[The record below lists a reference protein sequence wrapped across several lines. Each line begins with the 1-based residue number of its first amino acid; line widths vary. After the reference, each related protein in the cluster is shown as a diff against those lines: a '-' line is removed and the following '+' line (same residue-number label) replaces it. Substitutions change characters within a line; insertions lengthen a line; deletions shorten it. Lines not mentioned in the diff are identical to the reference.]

1 MFMLRTLHNKGINKT
16 FVYLLIKHFRFEIFS
31 LMKNEIFTIF
41 FDLCKI
47 TIYKKLFESK
57 RSDDPNCT
65 GAKNA
70 SGQKMANISNI
81 QI

>member
-1 MFMLRTLHNKGINKT
+1 MQNYNLQ
-16 FVYLLIKHFRFEIFS
+16 
-31 LMKNEIFTIF
+31 
-41 FDLCKI
+41 
-47 TIYKKLFESK
+47 KLFESK